1 MGKCAVAKTL
11 FETIG
16 HRLGQK
22 VAQAKNAFDLMGG
35 TEEDSL
41 HAEIRLG
48 RDLEAALLERI
59 PLVEENET
67 TRFVAQVGCWLAA
80 SVKEKKLPFS
90 VRVTAEREPNALALP
105 GGPVFVSWPL
115 LEMCQGQRDE
125 IAFVIAHEMA
135 HIVRRHTLDRI
146 LKDAALS
153 LLLRQTS
160 GRHAASAWLSKA
172 GRQLPGGS
180 YSSDDE
186 LEADA
191 FAVAL
196 VGTAGG
202 DALAG
207 ERLLEELAQRVPS
220 VGIAG
225 VCFSTPQHINPMTPS
240 VENLLLKEVQPRLR
254 IAIARSVPV
263 VGSDDRK
270 ELLQDGH
277 VIALPKRLDHR
288 SAGRSICRASSDR
301 SPDTE
306 HTR

>member
-1 MGKCAVAKTL
+1 VAKTL

-16 HRLGQK
+16 RRLGQK

-67 TRFVAQVGCWLAA
+67 TRFVAQIGCWLAA
-80 SVKEKKLPFS
+80 NVKEKKLPFR
-90 VRVTAEREPNALALP
+90 VGVTAEREPNALALP

-115 LEMCQGQRDE
+115 LEVCQGNRDE
-125 IAFVIAHEMA
+125 IAFVVAHEMA
-135 HIVRRHTLDRI
+135 HIVRQHTLDRI

-172 GRQLPGGS
+172 GRQLLGGA
-180 YSSDDE
+180 YSSEDE

-207 ERLLEELAQRVPS
+207 ERLLEALAQRVQS
-220 VGIAG
+220 VGIPGDYFA
-225 VCFSTPQHINPMTPS
+225 THPPL
-240 VENLLLKEVQPRLR
+240 VER
-254 IAIARSVPV
+254 IANLRTK
-263 VGSDDRK
+263 RK
-270 ELLQDGH
+270 G
-277 VIALPKRLDHR
+277 
-288 SAGRSICRASSDR
+288 
-301 SPDTE
+301 
-306 HTR
+306 